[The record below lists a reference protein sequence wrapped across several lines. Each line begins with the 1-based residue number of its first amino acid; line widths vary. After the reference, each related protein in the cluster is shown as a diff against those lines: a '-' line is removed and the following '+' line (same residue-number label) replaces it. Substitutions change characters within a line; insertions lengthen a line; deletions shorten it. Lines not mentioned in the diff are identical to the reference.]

1 MSNVVKEINRPTL
14 VIAHNKTLAG
24 QLYSEFKE
32 FFPNNA
38 VEYFVSYYDYYQPE
52 AYVPSTDTFIEKD
65 ASINDEIDK
74 LRHSATSA
82 LFERNDVLIVAS
94 VSCIYGLGNPEEYK
108 SQVLSL
114 RLGMEKERDQLLREL
129 VDIQYARNDIN
140 FQRGTF
146 RVRGDSVEI
155 IPASHEEH
163 CIRVEFLEM
172 RLIGFG
178 KLMH

>member
-1 MSNVVKEINRPTL
+1 MDEFKLVSGYKPAGDQPKAIKELVEGIKRGEKFQTLLGATGTGKTFTISNVIKEVNKPTL

-52 AYVPSTDTFIEKD
+52 AYVPQSDTYIEKD

-82 LFERNDVLIVAS
+82 LFERNDVIIVAS
-94 VSCIYGLGNPEEYK
+94 VSCIYGLGDP
-108 SQVLSL
+108 
-114 RLGMEKERDQLLREL
+114 
-129 VDIQYARNDIN
+129 
-140 FQRGTF
+140 
-146 RVRGDSVEI
+146 
-155 IPASHEEH
+155 
-163 CIRVEFLEM
+163 
-172 RLIGFG
+172 
-178 KLMH
+178 